1 MLEKPQIPD
10 EEIIS
15 RLEEEYELR
24 AGTVKVC
31 VNEVRC
37 ANRREVFGIKE
48 PDGLA
53 RLGNG

>member
-1 MLEKPQIPD
+1 MKTGHVRVQ
-10 EEIIS
+10 
-15 RLEEEYELR
+15 EYELR

-31 VNEVRC
+31 VNEVRR